1 MKHLNLILLAG
12 LIAALSIPA
21 VADDKLDIDVVKRAV
36 AQVMPSATPDA
47 IVPAPMPNFYEVLIG
62 AQVLYVSKDGKYLLE
77 GDVYDVGARQ
87 NLTEARRAVGR
98 LKTVQAIDP
107 ASMIIFEPKTV
118 NYTLTVFTDIDC
130 GYCRKLHSE
139 MQSYL
144 DKGIRIRYLAYPR
157 SGKNTPSYFK
167 AVGVWCAADRKA
179 ALTAAKAGGKVEE
192 KKCNNPVDAHMA
204 AGEAVGVSGTPTLV
218 LENGV
223 VVPGYVNA
231 TQLVQLIE
239 ENKKNLAAKN

>member
-1 MKHLNLILLAG
+1 MKHLWLTLLAG
-12 LIAALSIPA
+12 LVITSSITAA
-21 VADDKLDIDVVKRAV
+21 ADEKLDIETVKRAI
-36 AQVMPSATPDA
+36 AEVMPNVTPDA
-47 IVPAPMPNFYEVLIG
+47 IVPAPLANFYEVLIG
-62 AQVLYVSKDGKYLLE
+62 AQVLYVSKDGKYLVE
-77 GDVYDVGARQ
+77 GDVYDVAARQ
-87 NLTEARRAVGR
+87 NVTEARRSVGR

-107 ASMIIFEPKTV
+107 ASMIIFEPKTA

-130 GYCRKLHSE
+130 GYCRKMHAE

-157 SGKNTPSYFK
+157 SGKDTPSYFK

-179 ALTAAKAGGKVEE
+179 AMTAAKAGGKVEE
-192 KKCNNPVDAHMA
+192 KKCKNPVDAHLA
-204 AGEAVGVSGTPTLV
+204 AGEAVGVSGTPTLM

-231 TQLVQLIE
+231 TQLVQLID
-239 ENKKNLAAKN
+239 ENKKKVAAKN

>member
-1 MKHLNLILLAG
+1 MKY
-12 LIAALSIPA
+12 LIAMLFAGFMAMPGISA
-21 VADDKLDIDVVKRAV
+21 AADDQIEMDNVKRAI
-36 AQVMPSATPDA
+36 AQIMPNAAPDA
-47 IVPAPMPNFYEVLIG
+47 IVPAPMANFYEVLIG
-62 AQVLYVSKDGKYLLE
+62 AQVLYVSKDGRYLLE
-77 GDVYDVGARQ
+77 GDVYDVTARQ
-87 NLTEARRAVGR
+87 NVTEVRRSAGR
-98 LKTVQAIDP
+98 LKTIQAIDP
-107 ASMIIFEPKTV
+107 ASMIIFEPKTA

-139 MQSYL
+139 IQSYL

-157 SGKNTPSYFK
+157 SGKDTPSYFK

-192 KKCNNPVDAHMA
+192 KKCKHPVDTHLA

-218 LENGV
+218 LENGM

-231 TQLVQLIE
+231 AQLVKIID
-239 ENKKNLAAKN
+239 ENKRNLAAKN